1 MSIPSKRTLRRQ
13 LKELRVLIDTSK
25 DAAEVRI
32 AYGMETAI
40 RWATEDTVGWERPVL
55 TAIDLAKLL
64 HTELK
69 AKP

>member
-69 AKP
+69 DKP